1 MEHRSGSEL
10 RADGNTIFGIAVRYN
25 FPSYV
30 REIRRREQLPPGAFV
45 PIGTV
50 ILDLEHRT
58 ADDPLAFTPD
68 SLQLIDAADALR
80 FRAQL
85 NSDAGKAVYAD
96 IAAGKL
102 TGCSVSFV
110 AHEEHSD
117 IFQNLRTISAAT
129 LHRIALTSNPAHDAT
144 AIEARSL
151 RIEERQGGLALLG
164 TLPHGPNSRIVTADR
179 GRVRKAE
186 YGRSAFEHTVNSKL
200 GKLAE
205 VSLTL
210 NRDIT
215 QQISSRR
222 LGSLRLKNDARGLHF
237 EGDLAAR
244 GENRLHDALRESIET
259 STTDWQIYP
268 VVQIPP
274 ILRSPRAFVDIPEG
288 PDNPGVFVRKFLD
301 VSLRQ
306 ISLVAKSGS
315 PASKIRLAD

>member
-1 MEHRSGSEL
+1 MEQRSGIEL
-10 RADGNTIFGIAVRYN
+10 RADGGTIEGVAIRYE
-25 FPSYV
+25 FASYV
-30 REIRRREQLPPGAFV
+30 REIRRREKFRPGAFA

-58 ADDPLAFTPD
+58 ADAPLVFTPD
-68 SLQLIDAADALR
+68 SLQLSDGSDALR

-96 IAAGKL
+96 IAGGKL
-102 TGCSVSFV
+102 TGCSVSF
-110 AHEEHSD
+110 AARNEHSD
-117 IFQNLRTISAAT
+117 IFQNLRTITAAT
-129 LHRIALTSNPAHDAT
+129 LHRIALTSNPAHAAT

-186 YGRSAFEHTVNSKL
+186 YGRSAFEHSVNSQL

-205 VSLTL
+205 LSLTL

-215 QQISSRR
+215 QQIASRR
-222 LGSLRLKNDARGLHF
+222 LGSLRLKNDSRGLHF
-237 EGDLAAR
+237 EADLAAR
-244 GENRLHDALRESIET
+244 GENQLHDALRESIET

-274 ILRSPRAFVDIPEG
+274 SLRVPRPFVDISEG
-288 PDNPGVFVRKFLD
+288 PDNPGVFVRKFLN

-306 ISLVAKSGS
+306 ISLVSKSGS
-315 PASKIRLAD
+315 PASRIRLAE

>member
-10 RADGNTIFGIAVRYN
+10 RADGGTIEGVAIRYN
-25 FPSYV
+25 LPSFI
-30 REIRRREQLPPGAFV
+30 REIRRREQLRYKVFQ

-58 ADDPLAFTPD
+58 ADAPLASTPD
-68 SLQLIDAADALR
+68 SLQLSDTTDALR

-96 IAAGKL
+96 VASGKL

-110 AHEEHSD
+110 AHKEHSD

-129 LHRIALTSNPAHDAT
+129 LHRIALTANPAHDST

-151 RIEERQGGLALLG
+151 RIEEREGGLMLAG

-186 YGRSAFEHTVNSKL
+186 YGRSTWEHTVNSEL

-210 NRDIT
+210 HRDIT

-222 LGSLRLKNDARGLHF
+222 LGSLRLNNDARGLHF
-237 EGDLAAR
+237 EADLAAR
-244 GENRLHDALRESIET
+244 GENRLHDSLRESVET
-259 STTDWQIYP
+259 ASVDWQIYP

-274 ILRSPRAFVDIPEG
+274 SLRVPRPFVDIPEG
-288 PDNPGVFVRKFLD
+288 PDNPGVLVRKFLQ

-315 PASKIRLAD
+315 PASRIRLAD

>member
-1 MEHRSGSEL
+1 MEQRSGSEL
-10 RADGNTIFGIAVRYN
+10 RADGNTIFGIAVRYEL
-25 FPSYV
+25 PSYV
-30 REIRRREQLPPGAFV
+30 REIRRREQILALAFV

-58 ADDPLAFTPD
+58 AENPLAFTPD
-68 SLQLIDAADALR
+68 TLQVSDTTDALR

-96 IAAGKL
+96 VASGKL

-129 LHRIALTSNPAHDAT
+129 LHRIALTANPAHDST

-151 RIEERQGGLALLG
+151 RIEEREGGLMLAG

-186 YGRSAFEHTVNSKL
+186 YGRSTWEHTVNSEL

-210 NRDIT
+210 HRDIT

-222 LGSLRLKNDARGLHF
+222 LGSLRLNNDARGLHF
-237 EGDLAAR
+237 EADLAAR
-244 GENRLHDALRESIET
+244 GENQLHDSLRESIET

-274 ILRSPRAFVDIPEG
+274 ILRVPRPFTDIPEG
-288 PDNPGVFVRKFLD
+288 PDNPGVFVRKFLH

-315 PASKIRLAD
+315 PASKIRLVK